1 MIGRARAA
9 LVLGAIVLGSAL
21 VGAAIDRGIVMHQP
35 RRFRGGGAMT
45 PPTAEQETHR
55 RQAAL
60 DRMTKELDLSTA
72 QRVAVDSIM
81 LRTDS
86 ALRVIRGE
94 MQPRLK
100 QLLDSSRVQI
110 EARLDAEQRA
120 KFAKSMVRV
129 RGVIEDRGPPG
140 GPPNPR

>member
-9 LVLGAIVLGSAL
+9 VVIGAIVVGSAL
-21 VGAAIDRGIVMHQP
+21 VGAAIDRGIVMHQQP
-35 RRFRGGGAMT
+35 RRFRGGGPMT
-45 PPTAEQETHR
+45 PPTPEQETRR
-55 RQAAL
+55 RQAAV
-60 DRMTKELDLSTA
+60 DRMAKELDLSTA

-120 KFAKSMVRV
+120 KFAKAMSRFP
-129 RGVIEDRGPPG
+129 RGRERDDHPPPG
-140 GPPNPR
+140 S